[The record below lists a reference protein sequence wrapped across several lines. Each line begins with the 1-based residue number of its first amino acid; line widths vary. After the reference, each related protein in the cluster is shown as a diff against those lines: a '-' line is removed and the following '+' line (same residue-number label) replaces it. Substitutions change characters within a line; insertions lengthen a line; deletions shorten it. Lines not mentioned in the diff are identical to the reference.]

1 MRNIVKICITL
12 LMILVMAVPT
22 FAADFVPS
30 IGEKPSPEFEKGEI
44 VDGDGNKIEDLSD
57 GDIIITPIG
66 GVDDADIPQSAKDKL
81 KESYDELL
89 NGDLGEIEGLI
100 DKLKEALGDEADA
113 DDLTIRDLFDVTVT
127 DPDILEIL
135 KDGGKLKVTFNVN
148 IDSDEF
154 LAVLVYVDG
163 KWVLASNY
171 IINADGT
178 VTVFMDQ
185 PGPVAFLTAARDM
198 YADGQNI
205 PATGDAANVALWAG
219 VGVVAA
225 ALLLLKRRHQREEN

>member
-30 IGEKPSPEFEKGEI
+30 IGEKPSPEIEKGEI
-44 VDGDGNKIEDLSD
+44 VDGDGNKVEDLSG

-89 NGDLGEIEGLI
+89 NGDLSDIEGLI

-127 DPDILEIL
+127 DPDILEII

-148 IDSDEF
+148 MDADEF

-185 PGPVAFLTAARDM
+185 LGPVAFLTAARDM

-205 PATGDAANVALWAG
+205 PATGDAANLTLWAG
-219 VGVVAA
+219 AGVVAA

>member
-1 MRNIVKICITL
+1 MKNIVKICITFM
-12 LMILVMAVPT
+12 MILVMTVPT

-30 IGEKPSPEFEKGEI
+30 IGEKPSPEIEKGEI
-44 VDGDGNKIEDLSD
+44 VDGDGNKIEDLFG

-66 GVDDADIPQSAKDKL
+66 GIDDADIPQDAKDKL
-81 KESYDELL
+81 EESYKELL
-89 NGDLGEIEGLI
+89 NSGLGAIEGLV
-100 DKLKEALGDEADA
+100 DKLKDALGDEADA

-127 DPDILEIL
+127 DPDILEII

-148 IDSDEF
+148 MDADEF

-163 KWVLASNY
+163 EWVLASNY

-178 VTVFMDQ
+178 VTVVLDQ
-185 PGPVAFLTAARDM
+185 LGPVAFLTAARDM

-205 PATGDAANVALWAG
+205 PSTGDAANGVLWAG
-219 VGVVAA
+219 AGVAAA
-225 ALLLLKRRHQREEN
+225 ALLLLMRRHQREEN

>member
-1 MRNIVKICITL
+1 M
-12 LMILVMAVPT
+12 MILVMTVPT

-30 IGEKPSPEFEKGEI
+30 IGEKPSPEIEKGEI
-44 VDGDGNKIEDLSD
+44 VDGDGNKIEDLFG

-66 GVDDADIPQSAKDKL
+66 GVDDADIPQDAKDKL
-81 KESYDELL
+81 EESYKELL
-89 NGDLGEIEGLI
+89 NSGLGAIEGLV
-100 DKLKEALGDEADA
+100 DKLKDALGDEADA

-127 DPDILEIL
+127 DPDILEII

-148 IDSDEF
+148 MDADEF

-163 KWVLASNY
+163 EWVLASNY

-178 VTVFMDQ
+178 VTVVLDQ
-185 PGPVAFLTAARDM
+185 LGPVAFLTAARDM

-205 PATGDAANVALWAG
+205 PSTGDATNVALWAG
-219 VGVVAA
+219 AGVAAA
-225 ALLLLKRRHQREEN
+225 ALLLLMRRHQREEN

>member
-30 IGEKPSPEFEKGEI
+30 IGEKPSPEIEKGEI
-44 VDGDGNKIEDLSD
+44 VDGDGNKVEDLSG

-81 KESYDELL
+81 KESYDKLL
-89 NGDLGEIEGLI
+89 KGDLGEIEGLI

-127 DPDILEIL
+127 DPDILEII

-148 IDSDEF
+148 MDADEF

-205 PATGDAANVALWAG
+205 PATGDAANLALWAG
-219 VGVVAA
+219 VGVIAA